1 MMPGS
6 WADHGGRIVQVLR
19 IEGGKTRNWGS
30 SPRTPRVVTV
40 IPWNPD
46 TRTLDGQAAYTIT
59 DPLYPDL
66 RACEPPKGYQALPAA
81 PTGPT
86 GPTGST
92 FYASG
97 EPW

>member
-1 MMPGS
+1 MPGS

-30 SPRTPRVVTV
+30 SPRTPGVVTV
-40 IPWNPD
+40 VPWNPD

-66 RACEPPKGYQALPAA
+66 RACEPPEGYQPPPVAPEPAQA
-81 PTGPT
+81 PVY
-86 GPTGST
+86 S
-92 FYASG
+92 SG